1 MTNETC
7 DFDLN
12 NNNPNLSSNNPNSS
26 SACCSNAS
34 CSSNIEKSQQRFQK
48 KIGRN
53 DPCPCGS
60 KKKYKK
66 CCWLV

>member
-1 MTNETC
+1 MINETC
-7 DFDLN
+7 DFEVN
-12 NNNPNLSSNNPNSS
+12 GNSIPSTTSS
-26 SACCSNAS
+26 CCSNAS
-34 CSSNIEKSQQRFQK
+34 CSSNKKKSQQSFQK

-66 CCWLV
+66 SCCLA

>member
-7 DFDLN
+7 DFEVN
-12 NNNPNLSSNNPNSS
+12 GNSIPSNTSS
-26 SACCSNAS
+26 CCSNAS
-34 CSSNIEKSQQRFQK
+34 CSSNKKKSQQSFQK

-66 CCWLV
+66 CCWLA

>member
-1 MTNETC
+1 MSNETC
-7 DFDLN
+7 DFEVSDN
-12 NNNPNLSSNNPNSS
+12 FIPNTTSS
-26 SACCSNAS
+26 CCSNAS
-34 CSSNIEKSQQRFQK
+34 CSSNIKKSQNRYPK

-66 CCWLV
+66 CCWVA